1 MADKIEQPP
10 HQFTEKLLPD
20 ILEKIKAPY
29 MDDVIPEIWSAAEL
43 EAADGVLFEIA
54 GEVEGGRRTS
64 DEEIFV
70 VVACPFIRKRGVFL
84 YCGRCSGLETLQMFS
99 LDSRT
104 YENAILDL
112 RLNMGVYRYLQ
123 ISSSFHGVI

>member
-20 ILEKIKAPY
+20 ILEKIKVPY

-54 GEVEGGRRTS
+54 GEIGGGRRTS

-70 VVACPFIRKRGVFL
+70 VVA
-84 YCGRCSGLETLQMFS
+84 
-99 LDSRT
+99 
-104 YENAILDL
+104 
-112 RLNMGVYRYLQ
+112 
-123 ISSSFHGVI
+123 